1 MTPYDWNLFR
11 SKFPALDG
19 RCYLNTAGGG
29 VMSTQV
35 AEAAIS
41 YFRESVE
48 EGDINWNR
56 WIDRSESDRAD
67 VAAFVGAAK
76 EAIAFLQNASLGL
89 NIVARSLLPGSR
101 VLAIRPEFPS
111 CTTPFIRAGMEVSFI
126 ETAPSGFVD
135 DTMVSKVLKSKRFDI
150 FVLSSVQFANGFR
163 ASLESIGRVCRDLGV
178 LFAVD
183 ATQSI
188 GAFDINMTRDHID
201 ALTFSGYKWATAGY
215 GNAVLATGG
224 AWPITVPPLV
234 GWRSAKSAYELENDR
249 LDLHHAGI
257 GHEMGH
263 PPFPG
268 IFAMGEALRLLSEPP
283 KGAISERI
291 VGLSTYLRARLKELG
306 IDSRSD
312 PSSEHTSGIVLAEM
326 KDASIIKN
334 QLQERSVW
342 VTARQ
347 GGLRISVHAYNSTAD
362 VDWLIQALGDLK
374 RQPT

>member
-1 MTPYDWNLFR
+1 
-11 SKFPALDG
+11 
-19 RCYLNTAGGG
+19 
-29 VMSTQV
+29 MSVQV

-48 EGDINWNR
+48 AGDINWNR
-56 WIDRSESDRAD
+56 WIARSESDRAD
-67 VAAFVGAAK
+67 VAAFIGAAT
-76 EAIAFLQNASLGL
+76 EATAFLQNASLGL
-89 NIVARSLLPGSR
+89 NIVARSLLPASQ

-111 CTTPFIRAGMEVSFI
+111 CTTPFIRAGMKVSFI
-126 ETAPSGFVD
+126 ETTPSGFVD
-135 DTMVSKVLKSKRFDI
+135 DAMVSKALKSERFDL

-163 ASLESIGRVCRDLGV
+163 SNLESIGRVCRNCGV

-224 AWPITVPPLV
+224 AWPNSVPPLV
-234 GWRSAKSAYELENDR
+234 GWRSAKNAYELENDR
-249 LDLHHAGI
+249 LDMLHEGI

-268 IFAMGEALRLLSEPP
+268 IFAMGEALRMLSEPP
-283 KGAISERI
+283 KDAISDRI
-291 VGLSTYLRARLKELG
+291 IGLSTYLTARLKELG
-306 IDSRSD
+306 IALRSD
-312 PSSEHTSGIVLAEM
+312 SSIEHMSGIVLAEM
-326 KDASIIKN
+326 KEASIIKN
-334 QLQERSVW
+334 KLQERSVW

-362 VDWLIQALGDLK
+362 IDRLIQALSEVKKPGS
-374 RQPT
+374 